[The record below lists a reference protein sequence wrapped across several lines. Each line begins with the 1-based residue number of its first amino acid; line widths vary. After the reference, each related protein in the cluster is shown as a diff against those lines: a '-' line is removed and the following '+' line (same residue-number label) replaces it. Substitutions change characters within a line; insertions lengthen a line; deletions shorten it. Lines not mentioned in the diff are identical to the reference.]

1 MIILDSTLLSQLQVF
16 LPFSRYV
23 YDADGDPL
31 QTFDVENKENTEEF
45 EMVELDIL
53 SNHGNMEYT
62 CLYRFRVHGK

>member
-1 MIILDSTLLSQLQVF
+1 MLK
-16 LPFSRYV
+16 FSSPYYRYV
-23 YDADGDPL
+23 YDAGGDPL

>member
-1 MIILDSTLLSQLQVF
+1 MSRLQGFVSY
-16 LPFSRYV
+16 SRYV

-45 EMVELDIL
+45 EMVQLDIL

-62 CLYRFRVHGK
+62 CLYRFRVHGR